1 MDGDQLKTGDT
12 IFVVTMILPLFKP
25 QVVSIAVVLATGTGL
40 GAIIAEVIDEHPFP
54 LTVTE

>member
-1 MDGDQLKTGDT
+1 MKTGDT
-12 IFVVTMILPLFKP
+12 IFVEAIILPLFKP
-25 QVVSIAVVLATGTGL
+25 QVVSITVVLATGTGL